1 MLELL
6 YTALLY
12 LIQPLIWIRLWVRGR
27 KAPAYRKRW
36 GERYGFYRHPLKP
49 GGIMLHSVSVGET
62 LAAIPLVRA
71 LRHRYPDLP
80 ITVTT
85 MTPTGSERVQSAF
98 GKDVQHVYLPY
109 DLPDALNRFLNKV
122 DPKLVLIMETE
133 LWPNLIAAL
142 HKRKIPLV
150 IANARLSAR
159 SAAGYAKLG
168 KFVRRLLR
176 RITLIAAQNEEDGAR
191 FVALGAKNNQVTVT
205 GSLKFDISVTPQLAA
220 KAVTLRRQWAPHRP
234 VWIATSTHEGE
245 ESVVIA
251 AHQALL
257 QQFPNLLL
265 ILVPR
270 HPERFPDAI
279 NLVRQAGLSYI
290 TRSSG
295 EVPSTSTQVV
305 VGDTMGE
312 LMLLYGI
319 ADLAF
324 VGGSLVERGGHN
336 PLEAAAHAI
345 PVLMGPHTFNFKDIC
360 ARLEQASGLITVT
373 DATTLAKEVSSLLTD
388 ADYRSFYGRHA
399 VEVLYQNQGAVI
411 AAHQAL
417 LQQFPNLL
425 LILVP
430 RHPERFP
437 DAINLVRQAG
447 LSYITRSS
455 GEVPS
460 TSTQVVVGDT
470 MGELML
476 LYGIAD
482 LAFVGGSLV
491 ERGGHNPLEAAAHAI
506 PVLMGPHTFNFKD
519 ICARLEQASGLIT
532 VTDATTLAKEVS
544 SLLTDADYRSFYGRH
559 AVEVLYQ
566 NQGALQRLLQ
576 LLEPYLPPKTH

>member
-1 MLELL
+1 
-6 YTALLY
+6 
-12 LIQPLIWIRLWVRGR
+12 
-27 KAPAYRKRW
+27 
-36 GERYGFYRHPLKP
+36 
-49 GGIMLHSVSVGET
+49 
-62 LAAIPLVRA
+62 
-71 LRHRYPDLP
+71 
-80 ITVTT
+80 
-85 MTPTGSERVQSAF
+85 
-98 GKDVQHVYLPY
+98 
-109 DLPDALNRFLNKV
+109 
-122 DPKLVLIMETE
+122 
-133 LWPNLIAAL
+133 
-142 HKRKIPLV
+142 

-168 KFVRRLLR
+168 KFVRTLLR
-176 RITLIAAQNEEDGAR
+176 RITLIAAQNEEDGER

-234 VWIATSTHEGE
+234 VWIATSTHDGE
-245 ESVVIA
+245 ESIVIA

-257 QQFPNLLL
+257 HQFPNLLL

-295 EVPSTSTQVV
+295 EVPSASTQVV

-360 ARLEQASGLITVT
+360 ARLDQASGLITIT
-373 DATTLAKEVSSLLTD
+373 DAATLAKEVSSLLTD
-388 ADYRSFYGRHA
+388 ADYR
-399 VEVLYQNQGAVI
+399 N
-411 AAHQAL
+411 
-417 LQQFPNLL
+417 
-425 LILVP
+425 
-430 RHPERFP
+430 
-437 DAINLVRQAG
+437 
-447 LSYITRSS
+447 
-455 GEVPS
+455 
-460 TSTQVVVGDT
+460 
-470 MGELML
+470 
-476 LYGIAD
+476 
-482 LAFVGGSLV
+482 
-491 ERGGHNPLEAAAHAI
+491 
-506 PVLMGPHTFNFKD
+506 
-519 ICARLEQASGLIT
+519 
-532 VTDATTLAKEVS
+532 
-544 SLLTDADYRSFYGRH
+544 FYGRH

>member
-1 MLELL
+1 MLQSL

-12 LIQPLIWIRLWVRGR
+12 LIQPVIWIRLWVRGR

-36 GERYGFYRHPLKP
+36 GERYGYYPSTLKLKA

-71 LRHRYPDLP
+71 LRHRYPSLP

-85 MTPTGSERVQSAF
+85 MTPTGSERVMSAF
-98 GKDVQHVYLPY
+98 GSDVQHVYLPY
-109 DLPDALNRFLNKV
+109 DLPDALARFLDKI

-133 LWPNLIAAL
+133 LWPNLVAAL
-142 HKRKIPLV
+142 HQRRIPLV

-168 KFVRRLLR
+168 KFVRTLLR
-176 RITLIAAQNEEDGAR
+176 RITLIAAQNEEDGER
-191 FVALGAKNNQVTVT
+191 FIALGAQRSQLTVT
-205 GSLKFDISVTPQLAA
+205 GSLKFDISVTPQLAS
-220 KAVTLRRQWAPHRP
+220 KALTLRRQWAPHRP

-245 ESVVIA
+245 ESIVVA

-257 QQFPNLLL
+257 KEFPDLLL

-270 HPERFPDAI
+270 HPERFPDAV
-279 NLVRQAGLSYI
+279 NLVREAGLSYI

-305 VGDTMGE
+305 IGDTMGE

-336 PLEAAAHAI
+336 PLEPAAHAI

-360 ARLEQASGLITVT
+360 ARLDEANGLITVT
-373 DATTLAKEVSSLLTD
+373 DESSLVTAVASLLND
-388 ADYRSFYGRHA
+388 EDYRNYYGH
-399 VEVLYQNQGAVI
+399 
-411 AAHQAL
+411 
-417 LQQFPNLL
+417 
-425 LILVP
+425 
-430 RHPERFP
+430 
-437 DAINLVRQAG
+437 
-447 LSYITRSS
+447 
-455 GEVPS
+455 
-460 TSTQVVVGDT
+460 
-470 MGELML
+470 
-476 LYGIAD
+476 
-482 LAFVGGSLV
+482 
-491 ERGGHNPLEAAAHAI
+491 
-506 PVLMGPHTFNFKD
+506 
-519 ICARLEQASGLIT
+519 
-532 VTDATTLAKEVS
+532 
-544 SLLTDADYRSFYGRH
+544 H

>member
-1 MLELL
+1 MLQLL
-6 YTALLY
+6 YTTLFY
-12 LIQPLIWIRLWVRGR
+12 LIQPLIWLRLWVRGR

-36 GERYGFYRHPLKP
+36 GERYGFYKQPLKP
-49 GGIMLHSVSVGET
+49 GGILMHSVSVGET

-85 MTPTGSERVQSAF
+85 MTPTGSERVLSAF
-98 GKDVQHVYLPY
+98 GNDVQHVYLPY
-109 DLPDALNRFLNKV
+109 DLPDALNRFLNAV
-122 DPKLVLIMETE
+122 DPKLVLVMETE

-142 HKRKIPLV
+142 HMRNIPLV

-159 SAAGYAKLG
+159 SAKGYAKLG
-168 KFVRRLLR
+168 DFIRTLLR
-176 RITLIAAQNEEDGAR
+176 RITLIAAQNEEDGER
-191 FVALGAKNNQVTVT
+191 FIALGAKRNQLTVT
-205 GSLKFDISVTPQLAA
+205 GSLKFDISVTPQLASR
-220 KAVTLRRQWAPHRP
+220 AVTLRRQWAPHRP

-245 ESVVIA
+245 ESAVIE
-251 AHQALL
+251 AHQTLL
-257 QQFPNLLL
+257 REFPNLLL

-295 EVPSTSTQVV
+295 EVPSGSTQVV

-360 ARLEQASGLITVT
+360 ARLTQADGLITVT
-373 DATTLAKEVSSLLTD
+373 DVASLSKEVASLLTD
-388 ADYRSFYGRHA
+388 EDYR
-399 VEVLYQNQGAVI
+399 N
-411 AAHQAL
+411 
-417 LQQFPNLL
+417 
-425 LILVP
+425 
-430 RHPERFP
+430 
-437 DAINLVRQAG
+437 
-447 LSYITRSS
+447 
-455 GEVPS
+455 
-460 TSTQVVVGDT
+460 
-470 MGELML
+470 
-476 LYGIAD
+476 
-482 LAFVGGSLV
+482 
-491 ERGGHNPLEAAAHAI
+491 
-506 PVLMGPHTFNFKD
+506 
-519 ICARLEQASGLIT
+519 
-532 VTDATTLAKEVS
+532 
-544 SLLTDADYRSFYGRH
+544 FYGRH

-576 LLEPYLPPKTH
+576 LLEPYLPPKAH

>member
-1 MLELL
+1 
-6 YTALLY
+6 
-12 LIQPLIWIRLWVRGR
+12 
-27 KAPAYRKRW
+27 KR
-36 GERYGFYRHPLKP
+36 H
-49 GGIMLHSVSVGET
+49 
-62 LAAIPLVRA
+62 
-71 LRHRYPDLP
+71 
-80 ITVTT
+80 
-85 MTPTGSERVQSAF
+85 
-98 GKDVQHVYLPY
+98 
-109 DLPDALNRFLNKV
+109 
-122 DPKLVLIMETE
+122 
-133 LWPNLIAAL
+133 
-142 HKRKIPLV
+142 IPLV

-168 KFVRRLLR
+168 KFVRTLLR
-176 RITLIAAQNEEDGAR
+176 RITLIAAQNEEDGER

-234 VWIATSTHEGE
+234 VWIATSTHDGE
-245 ESVVIA
+245 ESIVIA

-257 QQFPNLLL
+257 HQFPNLLL

-295 EVPSTSTQVV
+295 EVPSASTQVV

-360 ARLEQASGLITVT
+360 ARLDQASGLITIT
-373 DATTLAKEVSSLLTD
+373 DAATLAKEVSSLLTD
-388 ADYRSFYGRHA
+388 ADYR
-399 VEVLYQNQGAVI
+399 N
-411 AAHQAL
+411 
-417 LQQFPNLL
+417 
-425 LILVP
+425 
-430 RHPERFP
+430 
-437 DAINLVRQAG
+437 
-447 LSYITRSS
+447 
-455 GEVPS
+455 
-460 TSTQVVVGDT
+460 
-470 MGELML
+470 
-476 LYGIAD
+476 
-482 LAFVGGSLV
+482 
-491 ERGGHNPLEAAAHAI
+491 
-506 PVLMGPHTFNFKD
+506 
-519 ICARLEQASGLIT
+519 
-532 VTDATTLAKEVS
+532 
-544 SLLTDADYRSFYGRH
+544 FYGRH